1 MMTLEQQLE
10 LEKMYKGL
18 AENRALQVLNR
29 AKADGAY
36 ERTKVGQGVMNHL
49 AETYTKNVEAFV
61 TDCLQPKRG
70 VQPAYAKIV
79 KDYVLALGGDTQKFS
94 RLCATLSL
102 KMALSAM
109 MRRSHVANNIGGA
122 IGLELEPEVEAMAFF
137 ADKNNVKRF
146 NKAISSRVG
155 FSYRRIFME
164 HVYEGVGFTFV
175 KHTAKE
181 RTSLGMQL
189 LAVLVET
196 TDFFVFQE
204 VSENGKTQPL
214 QLLPTDI
221 FLKAIANAEDKSI
234 SLAITYV
241 PTIIPPKP
249 WTSMWDGGYYGA
261 LSQNKTLM
269 RYIPYARSSQTRKL
283 YTSRLNELDLSS
295 VYSAVNAIQAT
306 AYRINKPVLD
316 ILKYYL
322 SIGGGIAGLAET
334 KPLEQLPRF
343 PHAYEDI
350 KEDEELLK
358 AFKAH
363 KKKMVEVVHKENQRK
378 GKALRAVMI
387 LKTAEDFAKY
397 ESIWF
402 PMNIDFRG
410 RVYPIPTGLNPQ
422 GDDMTK
428 SLLQYANPVPV
439 STEDAPDALKWLAIH
454 GAGLAGHDKIPL
466 EDRVAWV
473 EENKQNILSSAENPL
488 DFPWWQEQDKPWQ
501 FLAWAMEY
509 KRALEYLDSHGT
521 LAGFDC
527 RCTIAYDGTCS
538 GLQHYSCLLR
548 DPVGGSAV
556 NLIDH
561 DKPSDIYREVSDK
574 VLTMVKKDVMEGTTK
589 GKERKDGTFGPGTK
603 QMAEAWLAHG
613 INRKVCKRP
622 VMTLAYGSGQYGF
635 ADQIYEDTT
644 RDNPHFAGV
653 GDRQAAQYLAKLT
666 WKAVQTTVVAAIEG
680 MECLKKIAT
689 ALAKADMPVE
699 WVTPMGLPIQQM
711 YLARKTE
718 SFQLRLGN
726 ASTRY
731 RIYVTTV
738 SENEDVDRHK
748 QATGVAPNFIHSL
761 DATHLMMSINEASK
775 EGCVNFSTVHDSFGT
790 SLGEAA
796 RLRRIIR
803 QQMVKLYTEHD
814 PLADF
819 LRHAEEL
826 LGEPLDIELPKKGSL
841 DINCILDSKF
851 VFH

>member
-18 AENRALQVLNR
+18 AENRALQVLNK

-49 AETYTKNVEAFV
+49 AETYTKNIEAFV
-61 TDCLQPKRG
+61 TDCLQPKCG

-109 MRRSHVANNIGGA
+109 MRRSHVANNIGSA

-204 VSENGKTQPL
+204 VSEDGKTQPL
-214 QLLPTDI
+214 QLLPTDV
-221 FLKAIANAEDKSI
+221 FLKAIANAEDKSV

-439 STEDAPDALKWLAIH
+439 SAEDAPDALKWLSIH

-473 EENKQNILSSAENPL
+473 EENKQHILSSAENPL

-738 SENEDVDRHK
+738 SENEGVDRHK

-803 QQMVKLYTEHD
+803 QELVKLYTEHD
-814 PLADF
+814 PLAEF

-826 LGEPLDIELPKKGSL
+826 LGEPLDIELPEKGSL

>member
-18 AENRALQVLNR
+18 AENRALQVLNK

-164 HVYEGVGFTFV
+164 HVYDGVGFTFV

-189 LAVLVET
+189 LTVLVET

-204 VSENGKTQPL
+204 VSEDGKTQPL
-214 QLLPTDI
+214 QLLPTDV

-796 RLRRIIR
+796 RLRHIIR

-826 LGEPLDIELPKKGSL
+826 LGEPMDIELPKKGSL

>member
-18 AENRALQVLNR
+18 AENRALQVLNK

-204 VSENGKTQPL
+204 VSEDGKTQPL

-397 ESIWF
+397 DSIWF

-521 LAGFDC
+521 LAGFEC

-803 QQMVKLYTEHD
+803 QEMIKLYTEHD

>member
-18 AENRALQVLNR
+18 AENRALQVLNK

-122 IGLELEPEVEAMAFF
+122 IGLELEPEVEAMTFF

-204 VSENGKTQPL
+204 VSEDGKTQPL

>member
-18 AENRALQVLNR
+18 AENRALQVLNK

-204 VSENGKTQPL
+204 VSEDGKTQPL

-295 VYSAVNAIQAT
+295 LYSAVNAIQAT

-397 ESIWF
+397 DSIWF

-439 STEDAPDALKWLAIH
+439 STEDAPDAINWLAIH

>member
-18 AENRALQVLNR
+18 AENRALQVLNK

-204 VSENGKTQPL
+204 VSEDGKTQPL
-214 QLLPTDI
+214 QLLPTNV

-397 ESIWF
+397 DSIWF

-428 SLLQYANPVPV
+428 SLLQYANPIPV

-603 QMAEAWLAHG
+603 QMAEAWLAHD